1 MEADM
6 KTKHL
11 HRIVALVL
19 PLAVLSSYCPSAT
32 AQSATNAKTSPGKAA
47 VDEVLL
53 RYKLAKGQVVSSEVT
68 HLAKTD
74 TRIEKTEQ
82 SSQSRT
88 ISKKLW
94 EVSKVE
100 PNGDATFVFK
110 VVQVDMSQ
118 QIGDAEEI
126 RFNSETD
133 IDPPEI
139 YKSVADSLHKP
150 IATIT
155 INSRGVVVK
164 RDEKGSTSTLGM
176 GDVTITFPEKP
187 IKPETEW
194 DVPREVRVRLEDGGS
209 KVIKIR
215 EVYRLEKVS
224 AGVATISVRSE
235 PLTPYD
241 DPSIEAQ
248 VVQQMSNGTIKFDV
262 DAGQM
267 ISKELQWNESI
278 VGFSGPGSMMTY
290 SARYTEEVQA
300 SKATAAAPSRKVGT
314 VKQRR

>member
-1 MEADM
+1 M
-6 KTKHL
+6 KTSLSHFT
-11 HRIVALVL
+11 VAFLV
-19 PLAVLSSYCPSAT
+19 AGAMLSAPCRQAI
-32 AQSATNAKTSPGKAA
+32 AQSSEPAKSSQDKSD
-47 VDEVLL
+47 VEEVLL
-53 RYKLAKGQVVSSEVT
+53 RYKLSPGQIVSSEVT

-74 TRIEKTEQ
+74 TRIEKSEQ

-100 PNGDATFVFK
+100 PNGEATFVFR

-139 YKSVADSLHKP
+139 YKNVADSLHKP
-150 IATIT
+150 IATLT

-164 RDEKGSTSTLGM
+164 RDDKGSTSTLGM
-176 GDVTITFPEKP
+176 GDVTITFPEKA
-187 IKPETEW
+187 IKPEAEW
-194 DVPREVRVRLEDGGS
+194 DVPREIRVRLEDGGS
-209 KVIKIR
+209 KIIKIR
-215 EVYRLEKVS
+215 EVYQLEKVR

-262 DAGQM
+262 DAGQL

-290 SARYTEEVQA
+290 SARYTEAVEA
-300 SKATAAAPSRKVGT
+300 SKTTAAAPSRKVGT
-314 VKQRR
+314 VNQRR